1 MQEHVSRVNEPQS
14 CSTREGPLRKSKL
27 ALMWLVMVVALG
39 CSPRA
44 PKEPPAEDRTR
55 RQEAV
60 AAIAP
65 AVIARPSP
73 SPAPSDARAPAP
85 AECPG
90 SLGGGKALDPKAFL
104 LGDEGV
110 DRDGY
115 PKRFVDRAAL
125 RSLLQHRCFVEL
137 SGVVEWLQD
146 EFEADSTKE
155 FWPGAAAEAL
165 GTGEVSQ
172 RPLLDA
178 WVEAS
183 PGSFAPVLARGTHW
197 VSNAFLRR
205 GGRWAN
211 ETSDEDMRSME
222 EAAAS
227 GLVDLERAVALRP
240 KLVAAM
246 RGQLNALMVSS
257 GGRQRMEAVVERALS
272 VCPRCFQIRATY
284 LTSLEPRWGGS
295 HRAMAAFIASHPNR
309 KNPRLRLLPGYID
322 LDRARTLRGEKDAA
336 GALAAVE
343 RALARGE
350 SWEFLLERAR
360 IHRGQKE
367 LEAALSDLTQAAALR
382 PGIADVIYERA
393 DILLRLRRWEEAG
406 RDLRVALQLDPAD
419 TMGRR
424 LLPDV
429 VQGLVYAGVQRRDAG
444 DSDGALERLD
454 LAAELAPERRDIQQ
468 HRAWIVLNRAGPDAG
483 ASDVGA
489 LDVGSSDPGVEVP
502 DDFRAVQALDYR
514 LARERKFERIVP
526 LWDAF
531 LARHPDHGQAHLE
544 RSGTLYHLKR
554 FAEAREGASRACDL
568 GVSEGC
574 LRAKQLANAR

>member
-1 MQEHVSRVNEPQS
+1 
-14 CSTREGPLRKSKL
+14 
-27 ALMWLVMVVALG
+27 
-39 CSPRA
+39 
-44 PKEPPAEDRTR
+44 
-55 RQEAV
+55 
-60 AAIAP
+60 
-65 AVIARPSP
+65 
-73 SPAPSDARAPAP
+73 
-85 AECPG
+85 
-90 SLGGGKALDPKAFL
+90 
-104 LGDEGV
+104 
-110 DRDGY
+110 
-115 PKRFVDRAAL
+115 
-125 RSLLQHRCFVEL
+125 
-137 SGVVEWLQD
+137 VEWLQD
-146 EFEADSTKE
+146 EFEADSAKE
-155 FWPGAAAEAL
+155 FWMSAAAEAL
-165 GTGEVSQ
+165 GTGEVSL

-183 PGSFAPVLARGTHW
+183 PSSFAPVLARGTHW

-205 GGRWAN
+205 GARWAN
-211 ETSDEDMRSME
+211 ETPDEDMRSME

-227 GLVDLERAVALRP
+227 GLVDLERAIALRP
-240 KLVAAM
+240 KLVVAM

-309 KNPRLRLLPGYID
+309 ENPRLRLLPGYID
-322 LDRARTLRGEKDAA
+322 LDRAKTLRGKKDAS

-393 DILLRLRRWEEAG
+393 DVLLRLRRWEEAG

-419 TMGRR
+419 AMGRR

-454 LAAELAPERRDIQQ
+454 LAAELAPERRDVQQ

-483 ASDVGA
+483 STEDVG
-489 LDVGSSDPGVEVP
+489 VEAPVP

-514 LARERKFERIVP
+514 LARERQFERIVP

-544 RSGTLYHLKR
+544 RSGTLYHLRR
-554 FAEAREGASRACDL
+554 FAEAREGASRACAL